1 MIKKKK
7 NRTGW
12 KLLTALEE
20 YLRIWQT
27 YCEYMKV
34 AAMKRKQ
41 FVIKPACF
49 NSLKDY
55 CIIKTIW
62 IIFGAGFYG
71 LIFSDLTLMVP
82 CEWTLPYCKV
92 KINHVNWWRHCL
104 SGLWYGTL
112 EVKNSLLSKGILMGF
127 DTRSF
132 EYKTYKT

>member
-7 NRTGW
+7 WDWLNVSDSFG
-12 KLLTALEE
+12 
-20 YLRIWQT
+20 RIFKNMTDILWI
-27 YCEYMKV
+27 YEGS
-34 AAMKRKQ
+34 AMKRKH

-132 EYKTYKT
+132 EYKMYKT